1 MSDIASKVLIG
12 DSRSIARLITLAEN
26 NDQVATDAM
35 KSIHP
40 KTGGAHVIGIT
51 GVMGSGKSTLI
62 YELTREYR
70 KKGLK
75 VGIIAIDP
83 TSPFSG
89 GALLGDRIRMTEL
102 ATDDGVFI
110 RSMGTRGMLGGLTSA
125 VYDVVEI
132 LDASGKDII
141 LVETVGVGQA
151 EVDVIKIA
159 DTTLVVLVPGLGDAI
174 QTIKAG
180 IMEIADIYVVNKA
193 DRSGVEQTVA
203 EIESLIDI
211 TCSEKDRKIPVVTTV
226 AVHNRGV
233 HEILEKIIEF
243 HKRNEDYT
251 PKSFQL
257 GKEIEEKLTKFLR
270 KFQDIFPNHKYPQR
284 FAALKL
290 LESDEFMMESL
301 HLHNEDKKDITL
313 GTRGRSNN
321 PSISALRSIIKS
333 V

>member
-1 MSDIASKVLIG
+1 M
-12 DSRSIARLITLAEN
+12 
-26 NDQVATDAM
+26 
-35 KSIHP
+35 
-40 KTGGAHVIGIT
+40 
-51 GVMGSGKSTLI
+51 
-62 YELTREYR
+62 
-70 KKGLK
+70 K

-141 LVETVGVGQA
+141 IVETVGVGQA

-193 DRSGVEQTVA
+193 DRSGVEQAVA

-211 TCSEKDRKIPVVTTV
+211 TCSDKDRKIPVITTV
-226 AVHNRGV
+226 AKENIGTTDLV
-233 HEILEKIIEF
+233 
-243 HKRNEDYT
+243 
-251 PKSFQL
+251 
-257 GKEIEEKLTKFLR
+257 KEIE
-270 KFQDIFPNHKYPQR
+270 NHKKYLKKTKMFDVQR
-284 FAALKL
+284 RKRYEAELVEIIRKRLMNFIFD
-290 LESDEFMMESL
+290 ESTFKGKVESL
-301 HLHNEDKKDITL
+301 IDQISKKEIDPYTASEEIL
-313 GTRGRSNN
+313 GK
-321 PSISALRSIIKS
+321 ILK
-333 V
+333 

>member
-1 MSDIASKVLIG
+1 MNDIASNVLKG
-12 DSRSIARLITLAEN
+12 EPRSIARLITLAEN
-26 NDQVATDAM
+26 NDPVATDAM
-35 KSIHP
+35 KAIHAN
-40 KTGGAHVIGIT
+40 TGSAHVIGIT

-62 YELTREYR
+62 YELTREFR

-141 LVETVGVGQA
+141 IVETVGVGQA

-193 DRSGVEQTVA
+193 DRAGVEQSVA
-203 EIESLIDI
+203 EIESLSDI
-211 TCSEKDRKIPVVTTV
+211 TCSEKDRKIPVMTTV
-226 AVHNRGV
+226 AKDNIGTSDLV
-233 HEILEKIIEF
+233 
-243 HKRNEDYT
+243 
-251 PKSFQL
+251 
-257 GKEIEEKLTKFLR
+257 KEIE
-270 KFQDIFPNHKYPQR
+270 NHKSYLKKTKMFDVQR
-284 FAALKL
+284 RKRYEAELVEIIKKRLMNFIFD
-290 LESDEFMMESL
+290 ESTFKGKVESL
-301 HLHNEDKKDITL
+301 IDQISKKEVDPYTASEEIL
-313 GTRGRSNN
+313 GK
-321 PSISALRSIIKS
+321 ILK
-333 V
+333 

>member
-1 MSDIASKVLIG
+1 MSDIAASVLKG
-12 DSRSIARLITLAEN
+12 DPRSIARLITIAEN
-26 NDQVATDAM
+26 NDPLARTAM
-35 KSIHP
+35 KTIYP
-40 KTGGAHVIGIT
+40 KTGNAHVIGIT

-89 GALLGDRIRMTEL
+89 GALLGDRIRMMEL

-132 LDASGKDII
+132 LDASGKDIVI
-141 LVETVGVGQA
+141 VETVGVGQA
-151 EVDVIKIA
+151 EVDVVKIA
-159 DTTLVVLVPGLGDAI
+159 DSTLVVLVPGLGDAI

-180 IMEIADIYVVNKA
+180 IMEIADIYIVNKA

-211 TCSEKDRKIPVVTTV
+211 SCEGKDRKIPVLTTV
-226 AVHNRGV
+226 AKENKGIVELVEEIENHKNYLKETKIFDFQRRKRYEAELIEIIRKRLMNFIFDESTFKGKV
-233 HEILEKIIEF
+233 ESLIDQIGKKEVDPYTAAEEILGKI
-243 HKRNEDYT
+243 
-251 PKSFQL
+251 
-257 GKEIEEKLTKFLR
+257 
-270 KFQDIFPNHKYPQR
+270 
-284 FAALKL
+284 LK
-290 LESDEFMMESL
+290 
-301 HLHNEDKKDITL
+301 
-313 GTRGRSNN
+313 
-321 PSISALRSIIKS
+321 
-333 V
+333 

>member
-1 MSDIASKVLIG
+1 MNDIAANVLKG
-12 DSRSIARLITLAEN
+12 DPRSIARLITLAEN
-26 NDQVATDAM
+26 NDPIAANAM
-35 KSIHP
+35 KTIHP
-40 KTGGAHVIGIT
+40 KTGNAHVIGIT

-89 GALLGDRIRMTEL
+89 GALLGDRIRMMEL

-110 RSMGTRGMLGGLTSA
+110 RSMGTRGMLGGLTNA

-132 LDASGKDII
+132 LDASGKDVVI
-141 LVETVGVGQA
+141 VETVGVGQA
-151 EVDVIKIA
+151 EVDVVKIA

-193 DRSGVEQTVA
+193 DRSGVEQAVA

-211 TCSEKDRKIPVVTTV
+211 SCSEKERKTPVLTTIAKENKGIFELV
-226 AVHNRGV
+226 
-233 HEILEKIIEF
+233 
-243 HKRNEDYT
+243 
-251 PKSFQL
+251 
-257 GKEIEEKLTKFLR
+257 KEIEDHKKFLKKTKMFDIQRR
-270 KFQDIFPNHKYPQR
+270 KRYEAELVEIIRKRLMNFIFDESTFKGKVEDLIDQISKKKVDPHT
-284 FAALKL
+284 AAEEILGKILK
-290 LESDEFMMESL
+290 
-301 HLHNEDKKDITL
+301 
-313 GTRGRSNN
+313 
-321 PSISALRSIIKS
+321 
-333 V
+333 

>member
-1 MSDIASKVLIG
+1 MKDIAAKVLKG
-12 DSRSIARLITLAEN
+12 DPRSIARLITLAEN
-26 NDQVATDAM
+26 NDSEAAKAM
-35 KSIHP
+35 KAIHP
-40 KTGGAHVIGIT
+40 NTGDAHVIGIT

-62 YELTREYR
+62 CELTREYR

-75 VGIIAIDP
+75 VGIIGIDP

-89 GALLGDRIRMTEL
+89 GALLGDRVRMMEL

-132 LDASGKDII
+132 LDASGKDVV

-159 DTTLVVLVPGLGDAI
+159 DSTIVVLVPGLGDSI

-203 EIESLIDI
+203 ELEALIDISCTGKDREITVLTTVAKENKGIVELVKEIENHKNYLKKTKMFDAQRRKRYEAELVEIIRKRLMNFIFDESTFKGKVESLIDQI
-211 TCSEKDRKIPVVTTV
+211 SKKQVDPYTAAE
-226 AVHNRGV
+226 
-233 HEILEKIIEF
+233 EILGKI
-243 HKRNEDYT
+243 
-251 PKSFQL
+251 
-257 GKEIEEKLTKFLR
+257 
-270 KFQDIFPNHKYPQR
+270 
-284 FAALKL
+284 LK
-290 LESDEFMMESL
+290 
-301 HLHNEDKKDITL
+301 
-313 GTRGRSNN
+313 
-321 PSISALRSIIKS
+321 
-333 V
+333 